1 MIYDGPAQVPGDKQD
16 QESEDLIARR
26 SSCVTT
32 FVRWLRD
39 CRVTQERLETALD
52 LPMFNG
58 ANDLLKAAW
67 AEMFSAAVLII
78 NGQQEAWPLVV
89 GVGLEVSI
97 QSKHWDH
104 TVWTKKKRDFQFPG
118 PNFNVQIEMHPKPEV
133 LFF

>member
-1 MIYDGPAQVPGDKQD
+1 MIYDGPTQVPGDKQD

-67 AEMFSAAVLII
+67 AEMFSAAVLIV
-78 NGQQEAWPLVV
+78 NGQQEA
-89 GVGLEVSI
+89 
-97 QSKHWDH
+97 
-104 TVWTKKKRDFQFPG
+104 
-118 PNFNVQIEMHPKPEV
+118 
-133 LFF
+133 